1 MRWESVSFRRVQI
14 NGIDWMQ
21 PGYRTILSEMIL
33 AQSAAAGAFADV
45 TARYTL
51 LVGQQYQAALASLG
65 TEIRPKGADVGPK
78 QPDGGS
84 RITGE
89 LLPSSANFC
98 RAFAGLSR
106 LSMMLFLSRYDA
118 LRGHRSVVEDC

>member
-1 MRWESVSFRRVQI
+1 
-14 NGIDWMQ
+14 MQ

-65 TEIRPKGADVGPK
+65 SGRSSRTVAPGSPK
-78 QPDGGS
+78 
-84 RITGE
+84 
-89 LLPSSANFC
+89 NCC
-98 RAFAGLSR
+98 RR
-106 LSMMLFLSRYDA
+106 RQI
-118 LRGHRSVVEDC
+118 SVVPLLACHGFR